1 MTAPSRT
8 SPRPATL
15 VLTLLV
21 ALVATALAGCGSD
34 QPTARASSPTS
45 PSVSASSSASAS
57 PSPADEP
64 TDEATDEAP
73 STGDVQVIKVD
84 KFGVSFELPKGW
96 ITLNARKVLKSTG
109 PNPVLD
115 ELASRLGTTREQ
127 LVQQFSAYLQTMSV
141 SDEGAIHGFLDNVNS
156 VGQEGDVNDDQ
167 LKLQLATVG
176 AKPGALHHQTTDAGD
191 VTVVHYTLST
201 KTGLTIRAIALA
213 VRTGAATVV
222 LTVSSSSDQRA
233 TKIADQVL
241 ASLKKIAGSGP
252 NA

>member
-8 SPRPATL
+8 SRRPATL
-15 VLTLLV
+15 AVALLA
-21 ALVATALAGCGSD
+21 ALVAASTLAGCGSD
-34 QPTARASSPTS
+34 RPAARASSSTS
-45 PSVSASSSASAS
+45 PSPSPSASTT
-57 PSPADEP
+57 DEPTDGP

-96 ITLNARKVLKSTG
+96 VTLNARKVLKSTG

-115 ELASRLGTTREQ
+115 ELADRLGTTRDQ

-176 AKPGALHHQTTDAGD
+176 AKPGALDHETTDAGD
-191 VTVVHYTLST
+191 VTVVHYSLST
-201 KTGLTIRAIALA
+201 KTGLTIRAVALA
-213 VRTGAATVV
+213 VHTGPATVV
-222 LTVSSSSDQRA
+222 VTVSSSSDQRA

-241 ASLKKIAGSGP
+241 ASLGKIAGSGP